1 LNISRELVI
10 NFPSGLFQ
18 IVDQCNQAANRCEQA
33 FEMEMLSKQI
43 EFQQNIT
50 PFPLIPFN
58 TAGSTRLTRTLVKRG
73 ELTHIIYRGDDAKLT
88 FGKKATVK
96 KNIYCFLFTDV
107 ILLTKKKRY
116 VIGSKNSSLSHSL
129 LFTN

>member
-1 LNISRELVI
+1 
-10 NFPSGLFQ
+10 
-18 IVDQCNQAANRCEQA
+18 
-33 FEMEMLSKQI
+33 MEMLSKQI

-58 TAGSTRLTRTLVKRG
+58 TTNAGNNRLTRTLVKRG

-116 VIGSKNSSLSHSL
+116 VIGLSRAI
-129 LFTN
+129 FNFRQVPI

>member
-1 LNISRELVI
+1 
-10 NFPSGLFQ
+10 
-18 IVDQCNQAANRCEQA
+18 
-33 FEMEMLSKQI
+33 METLSKQI

-58 TAGSTRLTRTLVKRG
+58 TSSSNTGSNRLTRTLVRRG

-107 ILLTKKKRY
+107 IILTKKKR
-116 VIGSKNSSLSHSL
+116 
-129 LFTN
+129 

>member
-1 LNISRELVI
+1 
-10 NFPSGLFQ
+10 
-18 IVDQCNQAANRCEQA
+18 
-33 FEMEMLSKQI
+33 MEMLSKQI

-58 TAGSTRLTRTLVKRG
+58 TTNTGNNRLTRTLVKRG

-96 KNIYCFLFTDV
+96 KHIYCFLFTDV

-116 VIGSKNSSLSHSL
+116 VICVNI
-129 LFTN
+129 FWQVPI

>member
-1 LNISRELVI
+1 L
-10 NFPSGLFQ
+10 Q

-50 PFPLIPFN
+50 PFPLIPFS
-58 TAGSTRLTRTLVKRG
+58 TAGGNRLTRTLVKRG

-96 KNIYCFLFTDV
+96 KHIYCFLFTDV
-107 ILLTKKKRY
+107 ILLTKKKRCAQL
-116 VIGSKNSSLSHSL
+116 VSFFLVEN
-129 LFTN
+129 